1 MRNFANTRPSDD
13 ALSDDAM
20 DSFPNPVMLPAPDLS
35 NLADIDQMMRVASSS
50 PQGRDSLSKF
60 VIAEEYVPKLVP
72 LVEMA
77 EDLEALPELHRLSNI
92 MKMLILLNDT
102 HIIEIVVNDAN
113 VLGVVGAL
121 ECEWT

>member
-1 MRNFANTRPSDD
+1 MRNFANKAPSED

-20 DSFPNPVMLPAPDLS
+20 DSFPNPVMLPVPDLS

-60 VIAEEYVPKLVP
+60 IIAEEYIRKLVP
-72 LVEMA
+72 LVEIA
-77 EDLEALPELHRLSNI
+77 EDLEALTELHRLSNI

-121 ECEWT
+121 ECE